1 MCNHCYSFGVPPNRS
16 SPRIFSP
23 SSTLSVAD
31 FTACAGAETRSRRIR
46 VYPAKAQRQTLRLWF
61 DAARW
66 CYNETIARLKRTG
79 EPANWK
85 KIKTGI
91 IHAVPERLKAAP
103 YQVRSIGVRDACRAV
118 SEVRR
123 RNRKLKVKV

>member
-1 MCNHCYSFGVPPNRS
+1 M
-16 SPRIFSP
+16 
-23 SSTLSVAD
+23 
-31 FTACAGAETRSRRIR
+31 
-46 VYPAKAQRQTLRLWF
+46 WF

-66 CYNETIARLKRTG
+66 CYNETIARLKRTE